1 MGIWSQ
7 AAAMM
12 LALECQATADTANLE
27 EGYQGVEVG
36 LRFDAAVKRV
46 HHRVWRKYGHMEI
59 SAAKLRARKLHT
71 KAVSQ
76 HIKARLASIGKL
88 VNQKEH
94 EIEKS
99 KKVDDEI
106 AALREKISDR
116 TEDMNADSARIEEG
130 ARKAEARA
138 SKLLMPTYRAELG
151 KEAVAAA
158 GMKRLK
164 KEATKSVLDAART
177 ASDESNVELLAN
189 IAEQAEKQTR
199 QYVHASEEKAA
210 QLKKTA
216 AKAEL
221 KLKRAVDKKKLA
233 IEKDIAKDEKTAA
246 KVNLMMKKA
255 QSTEKR
261 AVKAEQKA
269 KQAAVTG
276 KTQAL
281 KALETAK
288 ATKKLA
294 GGKPKL
300 KKAHKTKSKKANTS
314 VAAKAEAKA
323 EAKAKKSAKVEKKAE
338 QMYKIDVRNLDKAKR
353 VAQQGAKR
361 AKRVATKAARARD
374 RLTEK
379 LDRDRVRLTTLSALT
394 EQYRSK
400 SITASNPEPLT
411 KEKNQLMKDEAYV
424 NRVKEE
430 AQAVKKRARRHI
442 KNRLARK
449 IDQNLLLQ
457 KEVSKLK
464 SELKGEKILLKAE
477 KKKEAPASE
486 REALARAQVDRDA
499 ARKEMKIAEKEQRA
513 VVDKEKLA
521 ATNII
526 ASMKTEIKRQ
536 VAAQKKNDADR
547 DSVEKKMLADAR
559 ALLIRA
565 RAVSGASL
573 KSESKKIKEEAAA
586 AKKNVKFDKMS
597 MKDLVAMVRK
607 QYLEAKKTVDEDAKV
622 ADSGASNERV
632 KQILADA
639 KKQAAN
645 KKYMKKIMSKKK
657 SKAKKNIAKQKK
669 QKAEDARKAAAIRK
683 KIKADEKDVETKAAK
698 RAEKREKKAAKKAK
712 RDAKN
717 AAAVRPK
724 DKAKAS
730 SGKPKKST
738 RAKKA
743 RL

>member
-158 GMKRLK
+158 DMKRLK
-164 KEATKSVLDAART
+164 KEATKSVLDAARS

-199 QYVHASEEKAA
+199 QYVHASEEKVA

-294 GGKPKL
+294 GWKPKL
-300 KKAHKTKSKKANTS
+300 KKAHKTKSKRANTS
-314 VAAKAEAKA
+314 VAAKE
-323 EAKAKKSAKVEKKAE
+323 E
-338 QMYKIDVRNLDKAKR
+338 
-353 VAQQGAKR
+353 AKR

-394 EQYRSK
+394 EQFRSK

-430 AQAVKKRARRHI
+430 AKAVKKRARRHI

-547 DSVEKKMLADAR
+547 DSVAKKMLADAR

-669 QKAEDARKAAAIRK
+669 QKAEDTRKAAAIKK

-698 RAEKREKKAAKKAK
+698 RAEKKEKKAAKKAK
-712 RDAKN
+712 RDAKKAA
-717 AAAVRPK
+717 AAAVKPK